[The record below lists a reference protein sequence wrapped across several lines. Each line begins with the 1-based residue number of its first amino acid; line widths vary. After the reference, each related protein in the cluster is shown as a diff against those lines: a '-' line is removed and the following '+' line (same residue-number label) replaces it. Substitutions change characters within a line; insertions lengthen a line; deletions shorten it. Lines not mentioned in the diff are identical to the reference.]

1 MLVSEC
7 LLQSG
12 IVTAW
17 ISKRRGRTDMAKN
30 TDNKQKQD
38 ENKVSF
44 IHSITAK
51 IMLLV
56 LVCLAITITV
66 CTLIFIRNAKSE
78 ITEVTMELI
87 KSVTRSERDLLN
99 RRTPNE
105 ASAEFYANALSNI
118 SVEGISGS
126 YAYLVAEDGTMVY
139 HPTADKIGSPV
150 ENEVV
155 KGLVAQLQAGSTPE
169 DGVARYL
176 YKGSY
181 KYAGYAVTNK
191 NCILVIS
198 ADEDVALA
206 PMNRIRNI
214 GIIVAV
220 VMLLV
225 SLAGAYAMSV
235 LIVRPIRQLTEIL
248 DRTSKF
254 DFRHNPNSAKLVK
267 RHDENGVMAR
277 AVGGMRTSLRR
288 MVACI
293 EEASTKINGNVDL
306 LEDVTNVVNSMCTD
320 NSATTEELAAGMQ
333 QTSATAESIYANIG
347 YMKTG
352 AEDIQ
357 ALSEAGDTLSRE
369 VMERAGEL
377 REKTITATNR
387 TKEKYESVKMRSDKA
402 IEDSKA
408 VDKINALT
416 DSIMAI
422 SSQTSLLAL
431 NASIEAARAGEA
443 GRGFAVVAT
452 EIGNL
457 ANQTSTTVADIN
469 NIVSEVNNA
478 VSNMSGCLAET
489 GTFLEETVLADYSEF
504 AQVSEQYNDDAVKF
518 KESMND
524 VHESIINLTDM
535 IAKISDAISGITST
549 VGEST
554 VGVTDIAEKTTDM
567 VTRTSETSGLV
578 EESKNCVVQLQD
590 IVDEFVMD

>member
-1 MLVSEC
+1 ME
-7 LLQSG
+7 G
-12 IVTAW
+12 EGYIMA
-17 ISKRRGRTDMAKN
+17 SKN
-30 TDNKQKQD
+30 NKKQD
-38 ENKVSF
+38 GEKVSF
-44 IHSITAK
+44 IYSIAAR

-56 LVCLAITITV
+56 LVCVALTVTV
-66 CTLIFIRNAKSE
+66 CTVIFIRSAKSE
-78 ITEVTMELI
+78 ITDVTLDYIEYVS
-87 KSVTRSERDLLN
+87 KAERDLLN
-99 RRTPNE
+99 RKAPTAVN
-105 ASAEFYANALSNI
+105 ADFYKSALGDVKI
-118 SVEGISGS
+118 STIDGS
-126 YAYLVAEDGTMVY
+126 YAYLVSNDGTMLY
-139 HPTADKIGSPV
+139 HPTESKIGSPV

-155 KGLVAQLQAGSTPE
+155 KGLVAQLSSGQTPE
-169 DGVARYL
+169 DGVARYY

-181 KYAGYAVTNK
+181 KYAGYAITNK
-191 NCILVIS
+191 NQILVLS

-214 GIIVAV
+214 GIAIAV

-235 LIVRPIRQLTEIL
+235 IIVRPIKQLTEIM
-248 DRTSKF
+248 DKTSKF
-254 DFRHNPNSAKLVK
+254 DFRHNPNSAKLCA

-277 AVGGMRTSLRR
+277 AVQGMRTNLRR

-293 EEASTKINGNVDL
+293 EEASKKINGNVDM

-357 ALSEAGDTLSRE
+357 ALSEAGDTLSKE
-369 VMERAGEL
+369 VMERAAEL
-377 REKTITATNR
+377 REKTVIAANT
-387 TKEKYESVKMRSDKA
+387 TKEKFESVKMRSDKA
-402 IEDSKA
+402 IEESKA
-408 VDKINALT
+408 VEKINALT
-416 DSIMAI
+416 DAIMAI

-489 GTFLEETVLADYSEF
+489 GTFLEETVLADYEDF
-504 AQVSEQYNDDAVKF
+504 AHVSEQYNDDAVKF

-524 VHESIINLTDM
+524 VHESIVALTES

-554 VGVTDIAEKTTDM
+554 VGVTDIAEKTTNM
-567 VTRTSETSGLV
+567 VSRTSETSGLV
-578 EESKNCVVQLQD
+578 EESKTCVIQLQD
-590 IVDEFVMD
+590 IVGEFQMD

>member
-1 MLVSEC
+1 
-7 LLQSG
+7 
-12 IVTAW
+12 
-17 ISKRRGRTDMAKN
+17 MAKTAEKKRN
-30 TDNKQKQD
+30 VNVNN
-38 ENKVSF
+38 EKVPF
-44 IHSITAK
+44 IYSIAAK

-56 LVCLAITITV
+56 LVCVTVTVVV
-66 CTLIFIRNAKSE
+66 CTLIFVSNAKKE
-78 ITEVTMELI
+78 ITDVTMRYI
-87 KSVTRSERDLLN
+87 KAATVSERDMLN
-99 RRTPNE
+99 RKSPGGVN
-105 ASAEFYANALSNI
+105 AEFYKNALSGI
-118 SVEGISGS
+118 TVDGISGS
-126 YAYLVAEDGTMVY
+126 YAYLVSADGTMIY
-139 HPTADKIGSPV
+139 HPTESKIGTPV

-155 KGLVAQLQAGSTPE
+155 KGLVAQIQAGSTPE

-181 KYAGYAVTNK
+181 KYAGYAVTRVDQ
-191 NCILVIS
+191 ILVIS

-214 GIIVAV
+214 GIIVAAI
-220 VMLLV
+220 MLIV

-235 LIVRPIRQLTEIL
+235 LIVRPINMLTDIM

-254 DFRHNPNSAKLVK
+254 DFRHNPNSDKLVV

-277 AVGGMRTSLRR
+277 AVGRMRKSLRR
-288 MVACI
+288 MVTSI
-293 EEASTKINGNVDL
+293 EDASTKINGNVDQ

-333 QTSATAESIYANIG
+333 ETTATTESIYANIG

-357 ALSEAGDTLSRE
+357 SLSEAGDALSRE
-369 VMERAGEL
+369 VMERAAEL
-377 REKTITATNR
+377 REKTISATNKTR
-387 TKEKYESVKMRSDKA
+387 EKYESVKTRSDQA

-416 DSIMAI
+416 DAIMAI

-469 NIVSEVNNA
+469 NIVSEVNSA
-478 VSNMSGCLAET
+478 VSNMSGCLSET
-489 GTFLEETVLADYSEF
+489 GAFLEETVLEDYAEF

-524 VHESIINLTDM
+524 VHTSIVELTDS
-535 IAKISDAISGITST
+535 IAKISDAIQGITST

-554 VGVTDIAEKTTDM
+554 VGVTDIAEKTTNM
-567 VTRTSETSGLV
+567 VSRTSETSGLV

-590 IVDEFVMD
+590 IVGEFQMD